1 MWHRA
6 WKRITKKS
14 RVLIQVLIVDDEPE
28 VQDLLSILLRD
39 YPGLEVVGLAPDVD
53 TAIQLTLDKKPDLVL
68 LDIQMPGKDG
78 FTYLEELRS
87 LQLYP
92 GIIFVTAYENYAIQA
107 IRNAAFDYLLKP
119 IRKEELF
126 QSITRFTE
134 FLERDRQEG
143 ISRLIELLNKSK
155 PGRIR
160 LNTRTGYFFVDPLD
174 IMYIEADGNYSH
186 IRLTSGKT
194 EITTL
199 ILGNIEKL
207 VEEQSFLRI
216 SRSYIINMKY
226 ISRVDRR
233 DNTCE
238 LEHNGVVHRIKFPPK
253 KIRLLEG
260 YF

>member
-1 MWHRA
+1 
-6 WKRITKKS
+6 
-14 RVLIQVLIVDDEPE
+14 LIKVLIVDDEPE

-39 YPGLEVVGLAPDVD
+39 YPGLKIVGLAPDVD
-53 TAIQLTLDKKPDLVL
+53 TAIRMTVDQQPDLVL

-87 LQLYP
+87 LHLFP

-119 IRKEELF
+119 ISKEVLF
-126 QSITRFTE
+126 QSITRFSE
-134 FLERDRQEG
+134 QQSRDKKAD
-143 ISRLIELLNKSK
+143 ISSLVELLKKSK

-199 ILGNIEKL
+199 SLGSIEKL

-233 DNTCE
+233 DNSCE
-238 LEHNGVVHRIKFPPK
+238 LEHNGVVHRIKFPSK
-253 KIRLLEG
+253 KIKLLEG

>member
-1 MWHRA
+1 M
-6 WKRITKKS
+6 I
-14 RVLIQVLIVDDEPE
+14 RVLIIDDEPE

-39 YPGLEVVGLAPDVD
+39 YPGLEVAGQASGVD
-53 TAIQLTLDKKPDLVL
+53 EAVQMTLDQNPDIVL

-87 LQLYP
+87 LHLYP
-92 GIIFVTAYENYAIQA
+92 GIIFVTAYENYAIRA

-126 QSITRFTE
+126 QSIQRFAE
-134 FLERDRQEG
+134 YLERDRKDD
-143 ISRLIELLNKSK
+143 ISRLIKLLQQPK
-155 PGRIR
+155 PGRFK

-174 IMYIEADGNYSH
+174 IMFLEADGNYSH
-186 IRLTSGKT
+186 IRLISGKS
-194 EITTL
+194 EITTMS
-199 ILGNIEKL
+199 LGTIEKL
-207 VEEQSFLRI
+207 LEIHSFLRI

-226 ISRVDRR
+226 ISKVDRR
-233 DNTCE
+233 ENLCV
-238 LEHNGVVHRIKFPPK
+238 LEHDSVVHKIKIPPK